1 MCRRLRHPWPSAF
14 PSPSPPGPS
23 SPAAP
28 AVPASLP
35 APAEGRLPL
44 LPLLLLPLPAAA
56 PAKMSERGG
65 FYRQELNKTVW
76 EVPQR
81 YQNLTPVGSGA
92 YGSVW

>member
-1 MCRRLRHPWPSAF
+1 MCWRLRHPWPSAF
-14 PSPSPPGPS
+14 PSPSPPG
-23 SPAAP
+23 
-28 AVPASLP
+28 PASLP